1 MGAACWAP
9 CLLYIIRSDRVGLV
23 ISRQTFVRRRHLGW
37 TASEPP
43 PFSRN
48 GTPPRDENRRCIRDR
63 DESRRFLGRPRSAP
77 WFAPYDL
84 DGGGRIAVQI
94 VAQPTLRPAASRI
107 ATSSEP
113 WSPLVRLVS
122 AVQNSAEEC
131 PAQQSPQPPAA
142 RMEAPPSPESP
153 PEPVPARVAIAGPA
167 P

>member
-1 MGAACWAP
+1 MRDGRRSRLAADTRRLRKPRSEMGAACWAP
-9 CLLYIIRSDRVGLV
+9 LPLIRSDRVGLV

-48 GTPPRDENRRCIRDR
+48 GTPPRDENRRCIPSNENWLRHAVGLLRRLRRRQRDR

-94 VAQPTLRPAASRI
+94 VGGSRHYGSPRPASRRQASR
-107 ATSSEP
+107 
-113 WSPLVRLVS
+113 
-122 AVQNSAEEC
+122 
-131 PAQQSPQPPAA
+131 
-142 RMEAPPSPESP
+142 
-153 PEPVPARVAIAGPA
+153 GPR
-167 P
+167 